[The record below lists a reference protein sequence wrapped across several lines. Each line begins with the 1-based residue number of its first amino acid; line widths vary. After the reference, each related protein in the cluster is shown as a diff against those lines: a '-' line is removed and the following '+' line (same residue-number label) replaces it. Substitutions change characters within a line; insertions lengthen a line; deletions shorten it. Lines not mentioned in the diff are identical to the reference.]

1 MSVSSGIQASHMAG
15 PERNDLSERIA
26 KAQAE
31 RASRDAE
38 KARREADMDG
48 SVSAGAQALRYG
60 AEFGASVFVGI
71 MFGLVIDHFFG
82 TKPWGLLAM
91 LGFGLAAGILNVIRA
106 YRQLTAAGNTDATG
120 PDDGPE
126 NDGTKG

>member
-1 MSVSSGIQASHMAG
+1 MAG

-31 RASRDAE
+31 RAEREAA
-38 KARREADMDG
+38 KARRDANTAG
-48 SVSAGAQALRYG
+48 SVSAGGLALRYG

-71 MFGLVIDHFFG
+71 ILGLVIDHFFG

-106 YRQLTAAGNTDATG
+106 YRQLTADGKLQVSDQS
-120 PDDGPE
+120 DGPE
-126 NDGTKG
+126 NGTKG

>member
-1 MSVSSGIQASHMAG
+1 MSVSSGIQASFMAG

-26 KAQAE
+26 KAQAD
-31 RASRDAE
+31 RAALEAKKARRDAE
-38 KARREADMDG
+38 MEG
-48 SVSAGAQALRYG
+48 SVSAGGLALRYG

-71 MFGLVIDHFFG
+71 LMGLVIDHFFG

-106 YRQLTAAGNTDATG
+106 YRQLTADGKLQVSDQS
-120 PDDGPE
+120 DGPE
-126 NDGTKG
+126 NGTKG

>member
-1 MSVSSGIQASHMAG
+1 MSVSSGIQASFMAG

-26 KAQAE
+26 KAQAD
-31 RASRDAE
+31 RAALEAKKARRDAE
-38 KARREADMDG
+38 REG
-48 SVSAGAQALRYG
+48 NVSAGGLALRYG

-71 MFGLVIDHFFG
+71 LMGLAIDHFFG

-106 YRQLTAAGNTDATG
+106 YRRLTADGKLQVSDQS
-120 PDDGPE
+120 DGPE
-126 NDGTKG
+126 NGTKG